1 VALVIGRWQKRE
13 CGLVPTPHNFLS
25 EALQELH
32 QCGVLLP
39 VCEHLLH
46 AWVDRR
52 YRRLSGMPRMRLYKH
67 GIVFSAIL
75 TALPGL
81 WAVVAWFMTVITGH
95 KLD

>member
-1 VALVIGRWQKRE
+1 
-13 CGLVPTPHNFLS
+13 
-25 EALQELH
+25 
-32 QCGVLLP
+32 
-39 VCEHLLH
+39 
-46 AWVDRR
+46 
-52 YRRLSGMPRMRLYKH
+52 MPRMRLYKH